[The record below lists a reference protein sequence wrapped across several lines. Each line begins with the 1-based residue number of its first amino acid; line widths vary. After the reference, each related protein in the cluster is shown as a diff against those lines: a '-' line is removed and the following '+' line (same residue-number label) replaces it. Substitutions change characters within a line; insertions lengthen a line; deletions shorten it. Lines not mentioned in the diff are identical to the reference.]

1 MYIKSIDINNYGSI
15 KSFKYQARYNE
26 KGNPIPIILLG
37 KNGSGKSLVLANI
50 VDSLIQQK
58 RELYPQYIPEV
69 KGTNYFKVGQL
80 GYINYSSEYSK
91 VNIEYIH
98 KDKIVKYTDIMSKNP
113 KNTIQNNIDIKQ
125 IVNNDEKFKENGFFR
140 RISSPLKTDEY
151 NIGVYLYFPVD
162 RYYVPNWYNKDNY
175 TKVNYEQTES
185 FVGKSTQNII
195 KVDVLSN
202 IKKWLYDV
210 FLSRTTAL
218 ISDNQKLQL
227 IPVIMPL
234 HNMILEVFKI
244 IKNDKTITIP
254 NYSYKNKLLPIEG
267 QTINLSDINN
277 LSSGEAMLISIFLS
291 IIKEYDFAHD
301 NYSLQDITGICVIDE
316 IDLNLHISQQKEVLP
331 KLIKMFPRVQFII
344 TTHSPFFVKGMKEI
358 FDDECDFINMPD
370 GHILNDIIEFSEIEK
385 TIEMFNIDGSQYV
398 EYTKEL
404 KAQLKKISEQ
414 TDKITVL
421 TEGKTDAKFLIKAYE
436 KLGIEMPNIEIR
448 GLEEKTDGQSGDKTL
463 MKILAI
469 QKSLT
474 SRLIAIFDRDNDDI
488 LKYLQV
494 DKLDKL
500 TIVDKKVY
508 AFALPIPDHRNKNDK
523 ISIEHY
529 FTDEEIM
536 REDNDH
542 RRLYLAKEF
551 NEIGISLDHTKQCKY
566 LVHHRNKVDD
576 IYVLSGSDDKKITD
590 LNNEKNFS
598 LSKSDFCNNVCND
611 IKNFNNFDFS
621 NFKLLIYKIQECVDL
636 IEQN

>member
-1 MYIKSIDINNYGSI
+1 
-15 KSFKYQARYNE
+15 
-26 KGNPIPIILLG
+26 
-37 KNGSGKSLVLANI
+37 
-50 VDSLIQQK
+50 
-58 RELYPQYIPEV
+58 
-69 KGTNYFKVGQL
+69 
-80 GYINYSSEYSK
+80 
-91 VNIEYIH
+91 
-98 KDKIVKYTDIMSKNP
+98 
-113 KNTIQNNIDIKQ
+113 
-125 IVNNDEKFKENGFFR
+125 
-140 RISSPLKTDEY
+140 
-151 NIGVYLYFPVD
+151 
-162 RYYVPNWYNKDNY
+162 
-175 TKVNYEQTES
+175 
-185 FVGKSTQNII
+185 
-195 KVDVLSN
+195 
-202 IKKWLYDV
+202 
-210 FLSRTTAL
+210 
-218 ISDNQKLQL
+218 
-227 IPVIMPL
+227 MPL
-234 HNMILEVFKI
+234 HNMILDVFKI

-267 QTINLSDINN
+267 QTINLSDMNN

-404 KAQLKKISEQ
+404 KAQLKKISAQ

-421 TEGKTDAKFLIKAYE
+421 TEGKTDAKFIIKAYE

-463 MKILAI
+463 KKILAI

-508 AFALPIPDHRNKNDK
+508 AFALPIPNHRNKNDK

-551 NEIGISLDHTKQCKY
+551 NEIGISFDHTKQCKY

-576 IYVLSGSDDKKITD
+576 IYVLSGSDDKKTTD
-590 LNNEKNFS
+590 LNNEKNLS

-611 IKNFNNFDFS
+611 IKNFDNFDFS
-621 NFKLLIYKIQECVDL
+621 NFKLLIDKIQECVDL